1 MDCFYEQFQTKDY
14 RSIEKIINILKKV
27 SLSIAILLMAMLNIV
42 GAIFFALV
50 YFGISLLSRQIIVEY
65 EYELT
70 GNELSIYKIMN
81 KSKRRELGSF
91 NIKEITSVR
100 TLEKLNGNTKFIKA
114 YLSDSGIKP
123 MVYVVNTSEGV
134 TGFQLAVD
142 EKLLDLIKKVN
153 PLVFY

>member
-1 MDCFYEQFQTKDY
+1 MDFFYEQFQTKDY

>member
-27 SLSIAILLMAMLNIV
+27 SLFIAILLMAMLNIV

-91 NIKEITSVR
+91 NIKEISSVR

-114 YLSDSGIKP
+114 YLSDLGIKP

>member
-50 YFGISLLSRQIIVEY
+50 YFGISLLSRQIIGEY